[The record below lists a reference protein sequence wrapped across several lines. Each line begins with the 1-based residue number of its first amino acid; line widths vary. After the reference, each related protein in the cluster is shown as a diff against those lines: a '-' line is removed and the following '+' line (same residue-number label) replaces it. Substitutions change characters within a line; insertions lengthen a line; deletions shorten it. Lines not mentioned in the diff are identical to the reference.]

1 MSCFKDAYYIDP
13 LERLIYRVL
22 KDIEDI
28 KENDCWFCDN
38 SELIGKT
45 KDGKCFITITKSNED
60 WRKYKQIIKYCP
72 ICGKRL

>member
-1 MSCFKDAYYIDP
+1 MSCFKDTSYIDP

-45 KDGKCFITITKSNED
+45 KDKEYFIMMTNEVLGKY
-60 WRKYKQIIKYCP
+60 RQIIKYCP

>member
-28 KENDCWFCDN
+28 KENDCWFCDK
-38 SELIGKT
+38 SEFISKT
-45 KDGKCFITITKSNED
+45 KDEEYFIMMTNEVLGKY
-60 WRKYKQIIKYCP
+60 RQIIKYCP
-72 ICGKRL
+72 ICGKRI